1 MLGRV
6 EDALRINRDVY
17 SGYVKLKGEE
27 HGDTCAAAYNCASA
41 LSALKRFD
49 EIKALLPRTILAARR
64 TLGES
69 HAFTLSLRGIYGEAL
84 YGDPAATLSMVAGA
98 ALDDLREAVN
108 TLEDAGRTARQVLGG
123 AHPLTEGIEED
134 LRRSSRAILV
144 LTAAMR
150 K

>member
-49 EIKALLPRTILAARR
+49 EIKALLPRAIPAARS

-69 HAFTLSLRGIYGEAL
+69 HEL
-84 YGDPAATLSMVAGA
+84 TLSMRGIHAKSLYEDDRA
-98 ALDDLREAVN
+98 TLDELREAVT
-108 TLEDAGRTARQVLGG
+108 TLEDAGRIARRVLGG
-123 AHPLTEGIEED
+123 AHPLTLVHESNLQD
-134 LRRSSRAILV
+134 ARAALRARETPPTKGES
-144 LTAAMR
+144 
-150 K
+150 

>member
-49 EIKALLPRTILAARR
+49 EIKALLPRAIPAARS

-69 HAFTLSLRGIYGEAL
+69 HEL
-84 YGDPAATLSMVAGA
+84 TLSMRGIHAKSLYEDDRA
-98 ALDDLREAVN
+98 TLDELREAVE
-108 TLEDAGRTARQVLGG
+108 TLEETAKIIRQVFGG
-123 AHPLTEGIEED
+123 AHPLTVGVKKALRESREE
-134 LRRSSRAILV
+134 LASSE
-144 LTAAMR
+144 TQ
-150 K
+150 